1 MKIAIPSY
9 QRENILISKTLK
21 MLKHYGIKN
30 NEIDIFVAN
39 DDELN
44 NYKKVLDDDINIIV
58 GEVGIDK
65 IRMFMSNYYD
75 EGEEIVY
82 IDDDI
87 EKVERLVIVDEKKK
101 LEEVDDLRKVIK
113 EGFDLCK
120 KYQYKNWGVYPVHNA
135 YFMNDKTTTDL
146 KYIIGALTGV
156 INDKECEIRNISHG
170 EDYERS
176 IRYYLKYGGLIRMN
190 NITIKTK
197 YFLKAKGGID
207 GSLNNEREKHI
218 DEQLSILQNKYP
230 DLMTIKRKKDYN
242 NPVLRDRREKQ
253 ICEFLD

>member
-39 DDELN
+39 DNELN

-65 IRMFMSNYYD
+65 IRMFMSNNYD

-87 EKVERLVIVDEKKK
+87 EKVERLVI
-101 LEEVDDLRKVIK
+101 
-113 EGFDLCK
+113 
-120 KYQYKNWGVYPVHNA
+120 
-135 YFMNDKTTTDL
+135 
-146 KYIIGALTGV
+146 
-156 INDKECEIRNISHG
+156 
-170 EDYERS
+170 
-176 IRYYLKYGGLIRMN
+176 
-190 NITIKTK
+190 
-197 YFLKAKGGID
+197 
-207 GSLNNEREKHI
+207 
-218 DEQLSILQNKYP
+218 
-230 DLMTIKRKKDYN
+230 
-242 NPVLRDRREKQ
+242 
-253 ICEFLD
+253 